1 MKRFMPV
8 ATNMSCMSN
17 FTSSY
22 HEIFVVSK

>member
-8 ATNMSCMSN
+8 ATNMSCMSD

-22 HEIFVVSK
+22 HKIFIISK